1 MRVLRTL
8 NGADGEGLSV
18 LLLGNDRPTV
28 PVAAALHRMNYR
40 VIVTRDCGKGYAQF
54 SRHVSETWDHPP
66 IEADAMFFSALGK
79 FLRSRPDIRVVL
91 PLWERCVTNLA
102 RHRHL
107 LPADRLYA
115 CVDDETMETCLD
127 KSKMLS
133 LAMECGMANAA
144 FTTVATYPSLIKATR
159 AIGFPLVI
167 RPTDPNRKLAGKKAL
182 IADNAR
188 DLVSML
194 PIWPDGH
201 KGLIAQRYIDGRRI
215 NLYFAAQNG
224 KPIRYLATEI
234 LRTDELEGTGQA
246 IEGRTIELDADIKRH
261 GDALIERLG
270 YHGVG
275 TIQFLRDRGSS
286 KLFFLELNP
295 RIAGNHAVPE
305 ACGLQ
310 LGPLALFLA
319 EGDVHPKTL
328 VIGRPGKRYVWTFGA
343 LGGIYRALRA
353 RTVSPF
359 FACRFLGR
367 MVFNAVRSPI
377 HMTWRWTDPLPALAT
392 AANHIP
398 IVSWFVEAASRKR
411 KPATPVTSS
420 VDQFAN
426 RALR

>member
-115 CVDDETMETCLD
+115 CVDDDTMETCLD

-144 FTTVATYPSLIKATR
+144 FTKVGTYPSLIKATR
-159 AIGFPLVI
+159 AIGFPLVV

-182 IADNAR
+182 IADNAK
-188 DLVSML
+188 DLISML

-201 KGLIAQRYIDGRRI
+201 KDLIVQRYIDGRRI

-224 KPIRYLATEI
+224 KAIRYLTTEI
-234 LRTDELEGTGQA
+234 LRTDELDAAQFDIPTRLATKRLEDAVGLT
-246 IEGRTIELDADIKRH
+246 RTRRGAGCIRRRVPGLLLLRGDADKHIPCGTEVLHR
-261 GDALIERLG
+261 GIAEAALIECRTDLRQLHRVIEAHLDQCTAGEIQTEIQPPNNDGKQADHQQGTGEDHRLVALP
-270 YHGVG
+270 HE
-275 TIQFLRDRGSS
+275 IQVATLP
-286 KLFFLELNP
+286 KLKL
-295 RIAGNHAVPE
+295 H
-305 ACGLQ
+305 
-310 LGPLALFLA
+310 
-319 EGDVHPKTL
+319 
-328 VIGRPGKRYVWTFGA
+328 
-343 LGGIYRALRA
+343 
-353 RTVSPF
+353 
-359 FACRFLGR
+359 
-367 MVFNAVRSPI
+367 
-377 HMTWRWTDPLPALAT
+377 DPLP
-392 AANHIP
+392 NQM
-398 IVSWFVEAASRKR
+398 AS
-411 KPATPVTSS
+411 
-420 VDQFAN
+420 
-426 RALR
+426 LRTRRPP